1 MEMLKEE
8 TVSHENLLLDPNNP
22 RLFENFE
29 EQSEV
34 PDHQAEEKQEFLLSL
49 FTDKDDSARSE
60 FTDIEDVKNSMRQI
74 GFVGIHNIIVR
85 EIENTG
91 KYIVVEGNRRLA
103 SIKTLLQEHEDALP
117 GSPQRIDEEIKV
129 ESLQAIKVQVLQV
142 EGKSEQ
148 EIKESI
154 RTILGLGHI
163 GGALEWGPLAKGRNI
178 HEEYMK
184 LLPADADS
192 DAEFLWDPKKGAE
205 IADILA
211 IGRSKVKKS
220 LIDYLCWIQIGE
232 ITADVKA
239 HHYSLIAA
247 CVSNSNLKAH
257 GFISV
262 NEQTFELEGD
272 SAGKIIQMC
281 EFDRRDNR
289 PEGEENILRD
299 PKAVGRLGLIFKDS
313 KFHESQSVK
322 DYAIGLFQ
330 EVLSRG
336 RTLDEAH
343 SALTAFKK
351 QNKWVQSVEKLL
363 EKQSSESRLA
373 IDNFLNAGQGLQNKT
388 DLERLVKRFLILM
401 EV

>member
-1 MEMLKEE
+1 MEMLKEK
-8 TVSHENLLLDPNNP
+8 TISHENLLLDPNNP
-22 RLFENFE
+22 RLFENFLE
-29 EQSEV
+29 NIEI
-34 PDHQAEEKQEFLLSL
+34 PDEQAEEKQEFLLTL
-49 FTDKDDSARSE
+49 FASRDHSD
-60 FTDIEDVKNSMRQI
+60 FTNIEDVMNSMRQI
-74 GFVGIHNIIVR
+74 GFVGIHNVIVR
-85 EIENTG
+85 EIGDTG

-103 SIKTLLQEHEDALP
+103 SIKTLLQQHEEALP
-117 GSPQRIDEEIKV
+117 GDPQKIDDEMKL
-129 ESLQAIKVQVLQV
+129 ESLKNIKVQVLQV

-148 EIKESI
+148 DVKESI

-163 GGALEWGPLAKGRNI
+163 GGALEWGPLAKGNNI
-178 HEEYMK
+178 YKEYMK
-184 LLPADADS
+184 LLPGENP
-192 DAEFLWDPKKGAE
+192 EFEWVTSAGTK

-211 IGRSKVKKS
+211 IPRTKVKKS
-220 LIDYLCWIQIGE
+220 LVDYLCWLQIGE
-232 ITADVKA
+232 ITSDVKA
-239 HHYSLIAA
+239 HHYSLISA

-257 GFISV
+257 GYISIH
-262 NEQTFELEGD
+262 EKTFQLEGD

-289 PEGEENILRD
+289 PADEENILRD

-313 KFHESQSVK
+313 RFHESQSVK
-322 DYAIGLFQ
+322 DFAIGLFQ

-336 RTLDEAH
+336 RTLDEAQ

-373 IDNFLNAGQGLQNKT
+373 IDKFLNAGQGLQNKT

>member
-29 EQSEV
+29 ENVEI
-34 PDHQAEEKQEFLLSL
+34 PDDQAEEKQEFLLTL
-49 FTDKDDSARSE
+49 FTSKNRSE
-60 FTDIEDVKNSMRQI
+60 FTDIADVMNSMKQI
-74 GFVGIHNIIVR
+74 GFVGIHNVIVR
-85 EIENTG
+85 EIEDTG

-103 SIKTLLQEHEDALP
+103 SIKTLLREHEEALP
-117 GSPQRIDEEIKV
+117 GSPQRIDDEAKV
-129 ESLQAIKVQVLQV
+129 ESLKSIKVQVLQV
-142 EGKSEQ
+142 AGKSEQ

-163 GGALEWGPLAKGRNI
+163 GGALEWGPLAKGNNI
-178 HEEYMK
+178 HKEYMK
-184 LLPADADS
+184 LLAE
-192 DAEFLWDPKKGAE
+192 DAEFLWDPKRGAE

-211 IGRSKVKKS
+211 IGRSKVKQS
-220 LIDYLCWIQIGE
+220 LVDYLCWLQIGE
-232 ITADVKA
+232 ITSDVKA
-239 HHYSLIAA
+239 HHYSLISA

-257 GFISV
+257 GYISI
-262 NEQTFELEGD
+262 NEKTFELEGD
-272 SAGKIIQMC
+272 SATKIIQMC
-281 EFDRRDNR
+281 EFDMRENR

-299 PKAVGRLGLIFKDS
+299 PKAVGRFGLIFKDS
-313 KFHESQSVK
+313 KFNESQSVK

-363 EKQSSESRLA
+363 EKQSTESRLE
-373 IDNFLNAGQGLQNKT
+373 IDKFLNVGQGLQEKA

>member
-1 MEMLKEE
+1 MEMLKEK
-8 TVSHENLLLDPNNP
+8 TVSYENLLLDPNNP

-29 EQSEV
+29 ENIEI
-34 PDHQAEEKQEFLLSL
+34 PDVLAEEKQEFLLTL
-49 FTDKDDSARSE
+49 FASRDRSE
-60 FTDIEDVKNSMRQI
+60 FTNIEDVMNSMRQI
-74 GFVGIHNIIVR
+74 GFVGIHNVIVR
-85 EIENTG
+85 EIGDTG

-103 SIKTLLQEHEDALP
+103 SIKTLLQQHEEAMP
-117 GSPQRIDEEIKV
+117 GSPQRIDDEMKL
-129 ESLQAIKVQVLQV
+129 ESLKRIKVQVLQV

-148 EIKESI
+148 EVKESI

-163 GGALEWGPLAKGRNI
+163 GGALEWGPLAKGNNI
-178 HEEYMK
+178 YKEYMK
-184 LLPADADS
+184 QLSGENP
-192 DAEFLWDPKKGAE
+192 EFEWVTAAGTK

-211 IGRSKVKKS
+211 IPRTKVKKS
-220 LIDYLCWIQIGE
+220 LVDYLCWLQIGE
-232 ITADVKA
+232 ITSDVKA
-239 HHYSLIAA
+239 HHYSLISA

-257 GFISV
+257 GYISIH
-262 NEQTFELEGD
+262 EKTFQLEGD

-289 PEGEENILRD
+289 PEDEENILRD

-313 KFHESQSVK
+313 RFHESQSVK
-322 DYAIGLFQ
+322 DFAIGLFQ

-336 RTLDEAH
+336 RTLDEAQ

-373 IDNFLNAGQGLQNKT
+373 IDKFLNAGQGLQNKT
-388 DLERLVKRFLILM
+388 DLEKLVKRFLLLM
-401 EV
+401 DL